1 MLDTDPSFRPVRLRE
16 GYPQLEDLSLRWF
29 SLVAQRE
36 WTCFTRYRRTQG
48 DKGSSR
54 KEQQMSDLIVIGYE
68 NPQTARQAYEQVQR
82 LQQDFVVDLRGL
94 AIVNVDADGKTHV
107 DTPQRIIGT
116 SAVSGALFGL
126 LLGLLFF
133 VPGMVLLG
141 GALGALMGTFNRS
154 GVNAEFR
161 NRVEHLLEPGHSA
174 VVIMASKITEDK
186 FASAMQPFGGTILKT
201 SLSESDEKELAE
213 ELTGQS

>member
-1 MLDTDPSFRPVRLRE
+1 MGHR
-16 GYPQLEDLSLRWF
+16 
-29 SLVAQRE
+29 
-36 WTCFTRYRRTQG
+36 
-48 DKGSSR
+48 
-54 KEQQMSDLIVIGYE
+54 QMSDLIVIGYE

-94 AIVNVDADGKTHV
+94 AIVDVDADGKTHV
-107 DTPQRIIGT
+107 DTPKRIIGA

-141 GALGALMGTFNRS
+141 GAIGALMGTFNKS
-154 GVNAEFR
+154 GVDAEFR

-174 VVIMASKITEDK
+174 VVIMASKVTEDK

-213 ELTGQS
+213 ELSGKSSAGR

>member
-1 MLDTDPSFRPVRLRE
+1 
-16 GYPQLEDLSLRWF
+16 
-29 SLVAQRE
+29 
-36 WTCFTRYRRTQG
+36 
-48 DKGSSR
+48 
-54 KEQQMSDLIVIGYE
+54 MSDLIVIGYE
-68 NPQTARQAYEQVQR
+68 NPLTARQAYEQVQR

-107 DTPQRIIGT
+107 DTPQRIIGA
-116 SAVSGALFGL
+116 SAMSGALFGL

-133 VPGMVLLG
+133 VPGMALLG
-141 GALGALMGTFNRS
+141 GALGALIGTFNRS

-161 NRVEHLLEPGHSA
+161 SRVEHLLEPGHSA

-213 ELTGQS
+213 ELTGES